1 MLTNAELAEFL
12 KAIVV
17 LLLAAHSMGFVFD
30 KLHLPRVVGEIT
42 GGFVLGPSCLG
53 LVAPSVAAQ
62 LISGSPLQ
70 EQLLSAFHWVG
81 LTLLMFTAGFR
92 VQHGS

>member
-17 LLLAAHSMGFVFD
+17 LLLAVHSMGFVFD

-53 LVAPSVAAQ
+53 LLAPGVAAQ
-62 LISGSPLQ
+62 SNGWY
-70 EQLLSAFHWVG
+70 E
-81 LTLLMFTAGFR
+81 
-92 VQHGS
+92 